1 MSDIALDL
9 DPTSPT
15 YNDIKIVDN
24 DLVLVDGT
32 TAILQDILQ
41 RLRFYYGE
49 WFLDITLG
57 IDYFNRILVK
67 NPDLGKINAI
77 MINAIVTTP
86 GVTGLNKYQLQ
97 TDFLTRQVFI
107 EFRAQTT
114 QGTVDYAGLLNS

>member
-1 MSDIALDL
+1 
-9 DPTSPT
+9 
-15 YNDIKIVDN
+15 
-24 DLVLVDGT
+24 
-32 TAILQDILQ
+32 
-41 RLRFYYGE
+41 
-49 WFLDITLG
+49 
-57 IDYFNRILVK
+57 
-67 NPDLGKINAI
+67 